1 MTSEKII
8 SEIEN
13 AILKIRS
20 SEYGI
25 PLQEG
30 KKLQPHEFG
39 YDQFRNQE
47 MLIAGMQ
54 QSIRI
59 VKELNK

>member
-1 MTSEKII
+1 MTPEKII
-8 SEIEN
+8 LEIEK
-13 AILKIRS
+13 AILKIRK

-25 PLQEG
+25 SLEEG

-39 YDQFRNQE
+39 YDQFQNQE
-47 MLIAGMQ
+47 MQILGMK

-59 VKELNK
+59 IKELNK

>member
-8 SEIEN
+8 LEIEN

-25 PLQEG
+25 PLEEG
-30 KKLQPHEFG
+30 HQLSLNDFG

-47 MLIAGMQ
+47 MLIAGME

-59 VKELNK
+59 IKKLNK

>member
-30 KKLQPHEFG
+30 KELRPYEFG
-39 YDQFRNQE
+39 YDQFQNQE
-47 MLIAGMQ
+47 MLILGME

-59 VKELNK
+59 IKELNK

>member
-30 KKLQPHEFG
+30 KELQPHEFG
-39 YDQFRNQE
+39 YDQFQNQE
-47 MLIAGMQ
+47 MLILGME